1 MRHKLQ
7 EPVPSLHR
15 TEALSPTWTL
25 GRKKY
30 VSLLNIILNKKIFK
44 NLKICIILLGE
55 NEYPDSP
62 ESNETIID
70 ARPYRIFSP
79 TRDVAINTNEQ
90 LIQIAGKS
98 TQCNSFS
105 TEERLNPNYKQNH
118 LISNFNY
125 GEIPFQNTVQNV
137 QNQIIQEN
145 MQQNYMCNQ
154 NMLVN
159 NLNLQQNLQNL
170 NQGLRT
176 QSKNVPIHGNLIQTP
191 DLEHIIQQNQ
201 LQSIIPANNHAMP
214 QEPRKIL
221 EQTFTNIYKQPCNN
235 FSTQIP
241 VLIDA
246 KQYKTD
252 SLSPDHSSQ
261 NLDVSQNLNDAF
273 CLPKNDDKT
282 QNLNENYNKTI
293 QAANLLRMQNS
304 EISVITNNATY
315 NDDSLLEF
323 LIDSPTP
330 SENDIK
336 SKDTAVNTDNIPHAP
351 LRKKKVE
358 KLEQLMLNA
367 INSQNEVVNKVR
379 HYFFLL
385 IYFFY

>member
-1 MRHKLQ
+1 M
-7 EPVPSLHR
+7 
-15 TEALSPTWTL
+15 
-25 GRKKY
+25 
-30 VSLLNIILNKKIFK
+30 
-44 NLKICIILLGE
+44 
-55 NEYPDSP
+55 
-62 ESNETIID
+62 SN
-70 ARPYRIFSP
+70 Y
-79 TRDVAINTNEQ
+79 
-90 LIQIAGKS
+90 
-98 TQCNSFS
+98 
-105 TEERLNPNYKQNH
+105 
-118 LISNFNY
+118 NY

-145 MQQNYMCNQ
+145 MQQNQNMQQKQNYTCNQQ

-170 NQGLRT
+170 NQGLKT
-176 QSKNVPIHGNLIQTP
+176 QSINVPMHGNLIQTS

-214 QEPRKIL
+214 QEPRKIVL
-221 EQTFTNIYKQPCNN
+221 EQTFTNMYKQPCSN

-246 KQYKTD
+246 KQYKTE

-367 INSQNEVVNKVR
+367 INSQNEVVNKVG
-379 HYFFLL
+379 HYFFLKK
-385 IYFFY
+385 YFIFLYL